1 MSSNG
6 PARYEIHLG
15 DRAQLGAIEGEEAEL
30 NKQNREIINNYMKS
44 INLTEMGK
52 ENWVIAKR
60 PWDTL
65 TTVIHEQT
73 TVQDLRTVAHWL
85 KNYPA
90 ESYGV
95 YGNVTS
101 AQDLVG
107 LLDAVWE
114 ELRHLK
120 PASFI
125 SREDRDKA
133 IHNVRM
139 ARDSVY
145 MTRVLLEKVGDSEV
159 VSEVEKRIKDELN
172 PYSITKNDVML
183 LINKA
188 QKAREDER
196 KRIAELGM
204 F

>member
-85 KNYPA
+85 KNYPS

-95 YGNVTS
+95 YGKVTS
-101 AQDLVG
+101 AQDLIG

-159 VSEVEKRIKDELN
+159 VSEVEKIIKNELDPN
-172 PYSITKNDVML
+172 SITKNDVML
-183 LINKA
+183 LINKV
-188 QKAREDER
+188 QKAREEAR
-196 KRIAELGM
+196 KREESLGM